1 MGLIP
6 ITKYEKEIYN
16 TVNASRQ
23 HMTADQIYGRLRE
36 RYPGVSLATVYNNL
50 HKLCEVNL
58 IRKISVEGAVDR
70 YDHIGKHD
78 HVSQESLLS
87 SIPTVGDSQDE
98 IKTILETSPNEFTVV
113 RVRFE
118 ELDRVLEEIAEEMRV
133 DLLQRYTVWQGWDL
147 EDVVLGPHCDGVE
160 V

>member
-78 HVSQESLLS
+78 HLVCQKCGKLMDISLTDLTASLQEQLGGEFLYYDLKVYVLC
-87 SIPTVGDSQDE
+87 PDCRA
-98 IKTILETSPNEFTVV
+98 KETADDPIEPL
-113 RVRFE
+113 R
-118 ELDRVLEEIAEEMRV
+118 
-133 DLLQRYTVWQGWDL
+133 
-147 EDVVLGPHCDGVE
+147 
-160 V
+160 

>member
-16 TVNASRQ
+16 IVNASRQ

-78 HVSQESLLS
+78 HLVCQKCGKLMDISLTDLTASLQEQL
-87 SIPTVGDSQDE
+87 GG
-98 IKTILETSPNEFTVV
+98 EFLYYDLKVY
-113 RVRFE
+113 
-118 ELDRVLEEIAEEMRV
+118 VLCPDCRAKEAADDPIDPSR
-133 DLLQRYTVWQGWDL
+133 
-147 EDVVLGPHCDGVE
+147 
-160 V
+160 